1 MWLDKAA
8 VMGRQD
14 FTHLECR
21 DVFMWNVLSTQRDA
35 YQPSAALAYPC
46 LCSSYLPPS

>member
-21 DVFMWNVLSTQRDA
+21 DGFMWNVLSTQRDA

-46 LCSSYLPPS
+46 LCSSYLAPS